1 MLKDNYIIMSNNS
14 NNINKIV
21 NTIGNNVNNAVNNVN
36 NVVNN
41 AVNNVNNV
49 VNNVNNAINNTINN
63 ISNNGLIKNYSNLH
77 VVVIFLGVLIVLWV
91 LVYTYNKIKESRK
104 KEKKLAEIKPA
115 MCPDYW
121 ESLGNNRCKNVH
133 HIGKCNLGDV
143 GSNVAEFKSDIFTNK
158 NIGDTSKCQW
168 SKECESP
175 WEGISN
181 LC

>member
-21 NTIGNNVNNAVNNVN
+21 NTIGNNVNNAVNN
-36 NVVNN
+36 
-41 AVNNVNNV
+41 A

-104 KEKKLAEIKPA
+104 KEKKLAKIKPA

-121 ESLGNNRCKNVH
+121 EYLGNNRCKNVH
-133 HIGKCNLGDV
+133 NIGKCNLGENSSKIADF
-143 GSNVAEFKSDIFTNK
+143 NSDIFTNK

>member
-91 LVYTYNKIKESRK
+91 LVYTYNKIKE
-104 KEKKLAEIKPA
+104 
-115 MCPDYW
+115 
-121 ESLGNNRCKNVH
+121 
-133 HIGKCNLGDV
+133 
-143 GSNVAEFKSDIFTNK
+143 
-158 NIGDTSKCQW
+158 
-168 SKECESP
+168 
-175 WEGISN
+175 
-181 LC
+181 

>member
-1 MLKDNYIIMSNNS
+1 
-14 NNINKIV
+14 
-21 NTIGNNVNNAVNNVN
+21 VNNVN

-104 KEKKLAEIKPA
+104 KEKKLAKIKPA

-133 HIGKCNLGDV
+133 NIGKCNLGDV
-143 GSNVAEFKSDIFTNK
+143 GSSVAEFNSDIFTNK